1 MKVCRGFVLMEE
13 KLKSEIPDESMA
25 CKIKLG
31 LSAERVKWKDRW
43 KKEKKG
49 GLCFIFLFSFSNW

>member
-31 LSAERVKWKDRW
+31 LSAGRVKWKDRW
-43 KKEKKG
+43 KKEEK
-49 GLCFIFLFSFSNW
+49 